1 MTMVVADGDY
11 GENWHMVSM
20 AILTASIV
28 TYRGGWKLLT
38 TPWSNFKTM
47 GAFDITVGSKIEGSN
62 VF

>member
-38 TPWSNFKTM
+38 TPCSNFKTM
-47 GAFDITVGSKIEGSN
+47 GAFDINVGSKIKGSN